1 MGDPINFVSQW
12 FHILLNGW
20 GLAENLILVISQLIG
35 VIIVAIVGLTT
46 VIAMIWV
53 ERKIAGRIQDRLG
66 PNRAGPFGLLQPFA
80 DMIKIFTKEITTP
93 KGADKV
99 VFNIAPVLS
108 VASVLLIWAVVPFAS
123 TVVGTEINVGIL
135 YIVAVGSFGIV
146 AIIMAGWS
154 SNNKFA
160 LLGAFRAVAQMV
172 SYEVP
177 MVVALLIPTLFA
189 RSMDVSTI
197 VDKQFIWF
205 IFLSPIAAMIF
216 LITSMAEVGRAPF
229 DLLEAESEIVAGFH
243 IEYSGMAFGWFYV
256 GEFLHVWTVSALLG
270 TLFLGG
276 WRGPGAEAIPI
287 LGILYFY
294 IKTFICYFIITW
306 IRLSLPRIRIDHM
319 LAFNWKFLT
328 PLSLVV
334 LMTTAILDKALGK
347 VGIGIELGSA
357 PWLYA
362 AWMLLA
368 NLFIGWLTVYILNR
382 IEPKMRSQRQEF
394 EPRPVAVAP
403 KSTDRS

>member
-1 MGDPINFVSQW
+1 MGDPISLISQW
-12 FHILLNGW
+12 FHELLNGW
-20 GLAENLILVISQLIG
+20 GLAENLILLVSQLIG
-35 VIIVAIVGLTT
+35 VVITAIVGLTS
-46 VIAMIWV
+46 VIALIWV

-66 PNRAGPFGLLQPFA
+66 PNRAGPFGLLQPIA
-80 DMIKIFTKEITTP
+80 DVIKIFTKEITTP
-93 KGADKV
+93 DGADKV
-99 VFNIAPVLS
+99 VFNMAPVIS

-123 TVVGTEINVGIL
+123 TVVGTDINVGVL

-146 AIIMAGWS
+146 AILMAGWS

-160 LLGAFRAVAQMV
+160 LLGAFRAVAQMI
-172 SYEVP
+172 SYEIP
-177 MVVALLIPTLFA
+177 MVLALMVPTLFA
-189 RSMDVSTI
+189 RSMGVSTI
-197 VDKQFIWF
+197 VANQSIWY
-205 IFLSPIAAMIF
+205 IVMAPLAAMIF
-216 LITSMAEVGRAPF
+216 LISSMAEVGRAPF

-276 WRGPGAEAIPI
+276 WRGPGAEAIPM

-334 LMTTAILDKALGK
+334 LMTTAILDKALK
-347 VGIGIELGSA
+347 MVGIGIEPGSA
-357 PWLYA
+357 PWLYT

-368 NLFIGWLTVYILNR
+368 NLFIGWLTIYLLNK
-382 IEPKMRSQRQEF
+382 IEPNMRKRRQEF
-394 EPRPVAVAP
+394 ETRPVATAP
-403 KSTDRS
+403 KSTDLS